1 MMSRTLLVIALVV
14 GVGCGDRD
22 LRGKY
27 VRSQDGETYLVVDE
41 QDGPMC
47 DRLYLDGQHWPLALH
62 VAGKV
67 SPGNHQIGC
76 DSTGATLAFEA
87 KVGTTYHFNY
97 WGP

>member
-1 MMSRTLLVIALVV
+1 MSRMLLVIALVV

-27 VRSQDGETYLVVDE
+27 VRSTDGETYLMVDE
-41 QDGPMC
+41 QDGPVC
-47 DRLYLDGQHWPLALH
+47 NTLYLDGHRWPHALH

-67 SPGNHQIGC
+67 APGTHQIGC

-97 WGP
+97 WGL